1 MFPNTSDEEAQSIVF
16 LWRLIN
22 FSKNFRYCCQ
32 EAISVLKTMFTSNVN
47 FDLFSLSG
55 QKFLHVAMEV
65 GVVRQF
71 FDFGNGLHL
80 GVQERGDILGKLYSL
95 W

>member
-1 MFPNTSDEEAQSIVF
+1 
-16 LWRLIN
+16 
-22 FSKNFRYCCQ
+22 
-32 EAISVLKTMFTSNVN
+32 
-47 FDLFSLSG
+47 
-55 QKFLHVAMEV
+55 MEV